1 MLKKLFIPVLF
12 LFLNSCGYEAIY
24 SKKNFSKFDFSISEL
39 TFIGERKVNLKIKQ
53 NLHNYTVRE
62 KSNSLIVEI
71 TSSEEKKTV
80 AKDVAGD
87 PTKFKIFI
95 DVSAKV
101 KKDKIRGNFVF
112 TESFTYNNNSNKM
125 DLTALEN
132 NIINNLTRI
141 ITEKLIFKL
150 SNFQ

>member
-24 SKKNFSKFDFSISEL
+24 SKKNFIKYDFSISEL
-39 TFIGERKVNLKIKQ
+39 TFIGERRVNLKIKQ

-62 KSNSLIVEI
+62 SSNRLIVEI
-71 TSSEEKKTV
+71 TSSEEKKIM

-101 KKDKIRGNFVF
+101 KNGKIKNNFMF

-125 DLTALEN
+125 ELTALEN
-132 NIINNLTRI
+132 NIINNLTGI

-150 SNFQ
+150 STFQ

>member
-12 LFLNSCGYEAIY
+12 LFLTSCGYEAIY
-24 SKKNFSKFDFSISEL
+24 SKKNFIKFDFFISEL
-39 TFIGERKVNLKIKQ
+39 IFIGERKINLKIKQ
-53 NLHNYTVRE
+53 SLHNYTVRE

-80 AKDVAGD
+80 TKDVAGD

-95 DVSAKV
+95 DVSVKV
-101 KKDKIRGNFVF
+101 KNDKIKNNFVF
-112 TESFTYNNNSNKM
+112 NESFTYNNNSNKM
-125 DLTALEN
+125 ELTALEN
-132 NIINNLTRI
+132 DIINNLTEI

-150 SNFQ
+150 SSF